1 VTAVSLGRGEV
12 IPGIDLLEQLGRG
25 AQTDVFRCHRDG
37 CDYVVKIGRA
47 DLAGDDRAS
56 IRFRREAA
64 LLASIRHQAL
74 PRIYEVGEAGGRPY
88 MIMDLVQGR
97 TLSACLSDGPL
108 SHERL
113 VTLGIDVAGGLA
125 EAHRWGLVH
134 FDVKPDNIIIGDD
147 GHATVIDFGLATHGG
162 VEIQGTVAGTVYYS
176 APEQTGMLKRPVDRR
191 SDLYSLGVVL
201 FEAAAGV
208 RPFVSDD
215 PGEVIRMHAVHAPP
229 DLREIRPDLPPGL
242 IAIVAKL
249 LAKDP
254 DDRYQNG
261 ECLVSDLLVA
271 RHGISTFRA
280 EPLRQPAGTG
290 DESLPFVGRS
300 GEIETLRQA
309 WQRAR
314 GGRVEAVSVEGHTG
328 VGKSRLVSQLLDDIA
343 RDNPLVLWAR
353 CATGTSIPYAAFR
366 SALGGYLAEM
376 VVLDEESRRAATG
389 RLVAAAGPYA
399 PIVGSLSP
407 TLAQALGVDLHLG
420 SEQMH
425 DQFVVTFSLFLI
437 ELARLAGGLV
447 LWVDDAQW
455 ADDGSRQLLDHLA
468 GGTDQGPL
476 LVIRCSQ
483 NGEPRRSTEV
493 SRSGETSQNG
503 GWSDTALTGT
513 CNSDHTTGT
522 TDSGGSGG
530 RRWTSLV
537 VEPLTEDLT
546 AELVKARIHGEVDP
560 GFAAMA
566 AASSGGNPLALLEY
580 LSAVIEAGVMRPSWG
595 SWKVDGDALAQLE
608 LPAGVTELLLRR
620 IDRLGPAERSLLTVA
635 AAAGSLFDVELVR
648 QLCARQG
655 IVSDPSS
662 FDQGIARAVD
672 VSLIER
678 RPGGRAAF
686 VHDRVAHQ
694 LLSTLDHGTL
704 QVLHQ
709 QLAEAADNGELTEQ
723 DLFAVAHHYRLGR
736 PADRPARMV
745 EICRQAG
752 QVALDLHAPGEAL
765 TLLSAA
771 HQAAASHGIPI
782 DAAFE
787 GQLAAAL
794 LRGGQSETAT
804 EHFERAVALSAD
816 PWQRA
821 AFRAQ
826 LGRINFTEG
835 RYEQADVHVAAGL
848 REVGR
853 PMPRRSGLALVVCL
867 VSGALATVA
876 LRLRLGAG
884 TARGERRTQ
893 YAVLAALYE
902 IGAQTR
908 YMRRDPAGTVAF
920 HLAALRPANHLGM
933 SPEYLRVHAALCQL
947 TAICHRRRT
956 ARRSLPRL
964 QQQARALGDPSILAA
979 LAVSAVVTTELLGE
993 TNRAA
998 ELARS
1003 ALTEFGRWMEPGEY
1017 QMVTLLLAINLGI
1030 RGHHRDVTWW
1040 LDRYYGS
1047 QQVRVGDGREEQL
1060 AAFRGV
1066 NHLVTG
1072 RTYPDAPPFGHYL
1085 EEAGRITEPGT
1096 RLNLL
1101 DTLTLWTTELG
1112 FDDGTFDDVV
1122 ARRDAEHVP
1131 MATATMFDRFYWC
1144 FKASGRLAQWR
1155 RAAAAGDA
1163 DELARRRTLGRSAV
1177 RQVRQAS
1184 KGTGQPYLQ
1193 AMVLLARAGQARLDR
1208 HPERAARLL
1217 ARAEKIAVDLDAP
1230 AVRIDIW
1237 CERARGMLERG
1248 QRAQAEAEIG
1258 LALSVASAQGM
1269 ERRARAIRTEFPAA
1283 APSERSTT
1291 IGERSLVRSAAVR
1304 SVAGS
1309 TSIGSD
1315 TTSISLAG
1323 RRLEAL
1329 LQVSVAAASIIDPRQ
1344 LARIAL
1350 DEALV
1355 ILGAE
1360 RALLFLADAGDT
1372 VSFFAGRD
1380 SEGTDLPDAVC
1391 FSSTAIERARV
1402 DREALVV
1409 TGSDEGALI
1418 GSKSAV
1424 VHGLRS
1430 ILVAPLQ
1437 LEGRLIGVVYLDSRL
1452 AKGMFT
1458 ATDVDILVAIAT
1470 QVAVCF
1476 ETARTAQ
1483 LEMLVHAEREQRALV
1498 ETLRDV
1504 MADMTATLEP
1514 GEVLDRLLA
1523 GLGRAVAYDAAWIV
1537 ELDPDGS
1544 PDGRMLAQAGAST
1557 GGNQRSTGNGTGQG
1571 DVATAP
1577 SIPRRPPQSTLQ
1589 QVQAGTAVLD
1599 PTAETGPPGA
1609 TCDFIPGSWLAV
1621 PLPLSEETQAT
1632 LVVVSATPAAYGDTQ
1647 LEIVRTV
1654 VAHGI
1659 VGYQNARLFT
1669 ANRRLAVTD
1678 ELSGLANRRSFFE
1691 TASAR
1696 LASARHGGEA
1706 LSLLMVDIDHFK
1718 AVNDT
1723 AGHPAGDDVIREIA
1737 DRLRTSARAQDIV
1750 GRYGGEEF
1758 SLLVAASS
1766 ATARA
1771 VAERIRVAVADRP
1784 VPTRSGPIDITI
1796 SVGITELTASDQSI
1810 DELLTRA
1817 DAALYQAKAEGRNRV
1832 VHR

>member
-1 VTAVSLGRGEV
+1 MTAVSLGRGEV

-25 AQTDVFRCHRDG
+25 AQTDVFRCRRDG

-47 DLAGDDRAS
+47 DMAGDDRAS
-56 IRFRREAA
+56 VRFRREAA
-64 LLASIRHQAL
+64 LLASVRHQAL
-74 PRIYEVGEAGGRPY
+74 PRIYEVGKAGGRPY

-108 SHERL
+108 SYERL
-113 VTLGIDVAGGLA
+113 VTLGVDVAGGLA

-162 VEIQGTVAGTVYYS
+162 VEVQGTVAGTLYYS

-208 RPFVSDD
+208 RPFASDD

-229 DLREIRPDLPPGL
+229 DLREIRPDLPLGL

-261 ECLVSDLLVA
+261 ECLVSDLIVA
-271 RHGISTFRA
+271 GRDISTLRA
-280 EPLRQPAGTG
+280 EPPRQPAGAG
-290 DESLPFVGRS
+290 GESLPFVGRS
-300 GEIETLRQA
+300 EEIETLRQA

-328 VGKSRLVSQLLDDIA
+328 VGKSRLVSELLDRIA

-353 CATGTSIPYAAFR
+353 CATGTSIPYAVFR
-366 SALGGYLAEM
+366 SALGGHLAEM
-376 VVLDEESRRAATG
+376 VALDKESRRAATS
-389 RLVAAAGPYA
+389 RLVVAAGPYA
-399 PIVGSLSP
+399 PIIGSLSP

-420 SEQMH
+420 SEQVT
-425 DQFVVTFSLFLI
+425 DQFVVTFSLFLV

-483 NGEPRRSTEV
+483 TGEPSQNAG
-493 SRSGETSQNG
+493 RSGA
-503 GWSDTALTGT
+503 ALTGAR
-513 CNSDHTTGT
+513 SSEDTTRSTGIGRA
-522 TDSGGSGG
+522 DGS
-530 RRWTSLV
+530 RWTSLV

-546 AELVKARIHGEVDP
+546 AELVRARIHGAVDP
-560 GFAAMA
+560 EFANMVA
-566 AASSGGNPLALLEY
+566 ARCGGIPLALLEY

-595 SWKVDGDALAQLE
+595 QWKVDRDALAQLE
-608 LPAGVTELLLRR
+608 LPAGVTDLLLRR
-620 IDRLGPAERSLLTVA
+620 IDHLGPAERGLLTVA
-635 AAAGSLFDVELVR
+635 AAAGSLFDVDLVR
-648 QLCARQG
+648 RLCVRRG
-655 IVSDPSS
+655 IVSDPTS

-678 RPGGRAAF
+678 RPDGRAAF

-694 LLSTLDHGTL
+694 LLSTLDPNTQ

-709 QLAEAADNGELTEQ
+709 QLAEAADNGELAEQ
-723 DLFAVAHHYRLGR
+723 DLFTVAHHYRLGR

-752 QVALDLHAPGEAL
+752 QAALDMHAPGDAL

-771 HQAAASHGIPI
+771 HQAAASHGIAI

-794 LRGGQSETAT
+794 LRGGQSEAAID
-804 EHFERAVALSAD
+804 HFERAVTLSAD

-835 RYEQADVHVAAGL
+835 RYDHGDAHVVAAL

-853 PMPRRSGLALVVCL
+853 PMPRRSGVALVVCL
-867 VSGALATVA
+867 VRGALATVT
-876 LRLRLGAG
+876 LRLRLGVG
-884 TARGERRTQ
+884 TARGERRSHD
-893 YAVLAALYE
+893 AVLAALYE
-902 IGAQTR
+902 IGAQIR

-920 HLAALRPANHLGM
+920 HLAALRPANRLGM

-964 QQQARALGDPSILAA
+964 QQQARELGDPSVLAT
-979 LAVSAVVTTELLGE
+979 LAVSAVVTAELLGE

-1003 ALTEFGRWMEPGEY
+1003 ALTELGRWMEPGEY

-1030 RGHHRDVTWW
+1030 RGHHRQMTWW
-1040 LDRYYGS
+1040 LDRYYAS

-1072 RTYPDAPPFGHYL
+1072 RSYPETPPLGHYL
-1085 EEAGRITEPGT
+1085 EEAGRITDPGT

-1101 DTLTLWTTELG
+1101 DILTLWTIELG
-1112 FDDGTFDDVV
+1112 VDDGTFDDVV

-1131 MATATMFDRFYWC
+1131 MATATIFDRFYWC

-1155 RAAAAGDA
+1155 IAVAAGNS
-1163 DELARRRTLGRSAV
+1163 DEIAHRRTLARFAV
-1177 RQVRQAS
+1177 RQARQAS
-1184 KGTGQPYLQ
+1184 RGTGQPYLH

-1208 HPERAARLL
+1208 HPKRAARLL

-1237 CERARGMLERG
+1237 CERARAMFDRG

-1258 LALSVASAQGM
+1258 LALSVVSAQGM
-1269 ERRARAIRTEFPAA
+1269 ERRARAIRTEFPGA

-1291 IGERSLVRSAAVR
+1291 TGERSLVRSIAAR
-1304 SVAGS
+1304 SVARS

-1315 TTSISLAG
+1315 TTSTSLAG

-1380 SEGTDLPDAVC
+1380 SEGTDLPDAVR
-1391 FSSTAIERARV
+1391 FSSTAVERAWV

-1458 ATDVDILVAIAT
+1458 ATDVDVLVAIAT

-1483 LEMLVHAEREQRALV
+1483 LEMLVHTEREQRALV

-1504 MADMTATLEP
+1504 MADMTTTFEP
-1514 GEVLDRLLA
+1514 GEVLNRLLA
-1523 GLGRAVAYDAAWIV
+1523 GLGRSVAYDAAWV
-1537 ELDPDGS
+1537 VVLDPDRPRG
-1544 PDGRMLAQAGAST
+1544 GRLLAQAGATT
-1557 GGNQRSTGNGTGQG
+1557 GSDRRSAGSGSWPG
-1571 DVATAP
+1571 DVATSP
-1577 SIPRRPPQSTLQ
+1577 SIPRRPLQSTLQ
-1589 QVQAGTAVLD
+1589 QVRAGIAVLD
-1599 PTAETGPPGA
+1599 PTAESGPPGA

-1632 LVVVSATPAAYGDTQ
+1632 LVVVSATPDAYGDTQ

-1659 VGYQNARLFT
+1659 VGYQNAWLFT

-1696 LASARHGGEA
+1696 LASARHDSEP

-1718 AVNDT
+1718 VVNDT
-1723 AGHPAGDDVIREIA
+1723 AGHPTGDDVIREIA
-1737 DRLRTSARAQDIV
+1737 DRLRSSARAQDIV

-1766 ATARA
+1766 ATALA
-1771 VAERIRVAVADRP
+1771 VAERIRVAVAERP
-1784 VPTRSGPIDITI
+1784 VLTRSGPIATTI
-1796 SVGITELTASDQSI
+1796 SVGITDLTASDQSI
-1810 DELLTRA
+1810 DDLLTRA